1 MTNSIEIDE
10 DGNGEHADVVVCMRL
25 TQPLLMPD
33 NEIGLCSEC
42 GEAIQYRPYVP
53 KLPRKM
59 CLECIG
65 PRANKAAATGELH
78 SILTPEALA
87 EIAAHL
93 RKKNAN

>member
-1 MTNSIEIDE
+1 MTNSIELDE
-10 DGNGEHADVVVCMRL
+10 DGEHADVVACMRL

-42 GEAIQYRPYVP
+42 GEAIQYRPHVP

-65 PRANKAAATGELH
+65 PRASKAAERGELH
-78 SILTPEALA
+78 SILTPEAAA